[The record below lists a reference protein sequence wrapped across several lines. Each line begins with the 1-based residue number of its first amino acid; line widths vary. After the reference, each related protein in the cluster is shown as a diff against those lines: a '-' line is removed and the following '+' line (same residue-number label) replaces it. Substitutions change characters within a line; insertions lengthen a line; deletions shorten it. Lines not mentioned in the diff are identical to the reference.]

1 MLGLIKSLPLLL
13 LVAGAAYAAH
23 TFIVGQLESRISQ
36 QEATI
41 QQYMAQNTALQLAA
55 EQNERTIR
63 SIESQFQ
70 QQQEVMGNLTQA
82 NQALQAEKD
91 EYLSIFRRHDL
102 QRLAL
107 ARPGLI
113 EPRLNS
119 GTADVFRQLEADSRE
134 VAGVSDE

>member
-41 QQYMAQNTALQLAA
+41 QQYMAQNTALQMAA

-63 SIESQFQ
+63 SIEAQFQ
-70 QQQEVMGNLTQA
+70 QQQQLMGTLSQA

>member
-41 QQYMAQNTALQLAA
+41 QQYMAQNTALQMAA

-63 SIESQFQ
+63 SIEAQFQ
-70 QQQEVMGNLTQA
+70 QQQQLMGNLSQA